1 MSASFNQYQSRSL
14 SDWLYY
20 LEHQHHSA
28 IDLGLE
34 RVAKVAKHAKLT
46 RLPAKVIT
54 VAGTN
59 GKGSTCALLEQLLL
73 SEGYRVGVYSS
84 PHIVDY
90 RERVRINGQ
99 LPGEQA
105 FCDAFAAIEGLRAD
119 TSLSY
124 FEFGTL
130 AAIWMFAQQ
139 RLDYVILEVG
149 LGGRLDATNIVE
161 PDVSVVTTVA
171 LDHVDW
177 LGSDLQQ
184 IGREKAGIF
193 RPAGKVVIG
202 DTDIVDSVLQCSKQL
217 QCQQLAAGHQYTVV
231 QAEDGWSYHGQK
243 LHYQQL
249 PYPKLPLANAATVL
263 AIVEHLGLS
272 PEPSAVASA
281 VANWQLAGRLQTLS
295 TEPFVVVDVAHNP
308 QSAGYLASQLENISK
323 GRSVVAVCAMLT
335 DKDID
340 ASLAPLMDKVS
351 YWHISGLS
359 HPRGDDG
366 SALAEV
372 LKHEQNVERHASV
385 KQAYSTAFNSL
396 DKQSMLIVFGSFFT
410 VAETLELS
418 PAKP

>member
-1 MSASFNQYQSRSL
+1 MSVTAHRQSRSL
-14 SDWLYY
+14 VDWLYY
-20 LEHQHHSA
+20 LENQHHSA

-34 RVAKVAKHAKLT
+34 RVEKVATQAKLT
-46 RLPAKVIT
+46 RLAAKVIT

-59 GKGSTCALLEQLLL
+59 GKGSSCALLEQLLL

-84 PHIVDY
+84 PHILDY
-90 RERVRINGQ
+90 RERVRINGL
-99 LPGEQA
+99 LPSEQA
-105 FCDAFAAIEGLRAD
+105 FCDSFSAIERLRTD

-124 FEFGTL
+124 FEFATL
-130 AAIWMFAQQ
+130 AAIWMFDQQ
-139 RLDYVILEVG
+139 DLDYVILEVG

-171 LDHVDW
+171 LDHIDW

-193 RPAGKVVIG
+193 RPSGKVVIG
-202 DTDIVDSVLQCSKQL
+202 DSNIVESVLLCAKQL
-217 QCQQLAAGHQYTVV
+217 QCQRLAAGHEYRVE
-231 QAEDGWSYHGQK
+231 QAESGWSYHGSK
-243 LHYQQL
+243 LCYQQL

-263 AIVEHLGLS
+263 AIVEQLGLD
-272 PEPSAVASA
+272 PTPAAVKSAIVH
-281 VANWQLAGRLQTLS
+281 WQLAGRLQTLS
-295 TEPFVVVDVAHNP
+295 TEPLVVVDVAHNP
-308 QSAGYLASQLENISK
+308 QSAGYLASQLDSISD

-366 SALAEV
+366 SALATV
-372 LKHEQNVERHASV
+372 LKHQQNTQRHASV
-385 KQAYSTAFNSL
+385 KQAYTAAFNSL